1 MRNLEEYLNTWGIFT
16 VILLGKSL
24 EKSFIAFGAS
34 LLVPASQSYAAF
46 FHYVFPLL
54 LLSSYIALQRN
65 FFISNSFVIY
75 KYGFL
80 LEIWYLF
87 TNIMQ

>member
-1 MRNLEEYLNTWGIFT
+1 MRNLEEYLNTRGIFT

-34 LLVPASQSYAAF
+34 LLLLASQSYAAF

-54 LLSSYIALQRN
+54 PLSSYIALQRN
-65 FFISNSFVIY
+65 FFISSSFVIY
-75 KYGFL
+75 KYDLL
-80 LEIWYLF
+80 LE
-87 TNIMQ
+87 M